1 MKMQIINYNGKK
13 YYGNKLR
20 GMCELRSLTK
30 DDAGFHSI
38 GNWQYRKCVKESE
51 GYEVESS
58 VWLFVEC
65 YGKIHEVIGYDS
77 GFDNFETCIS
87 SGTQIDLYDWFNI
100 DELSK
105 CFLVID
111 DYFNKA
117 EENRVYLS
125 KEEFIDT
132 VKIFGSENNKK

>member
-1 MKMQIINYNGKK
+1 MTQGFILLGIGNIESVWKK
-13 YYGNKLR
+13 AKVTKLR
-20 GMCELRSLTK
+20 V
-30 DDAGFHSI
+30 AFGF
-38 GNWQYRKCVKESE
+38 
-51 GYEVESS
+51 
-58 VWLFVEC
+58 FVEC
-65 YGKIHEVIGYDS
+65 YGKIHEVIWYDS

-125 KEEFIDT
+125 KEEFIDA